1 MSNNEEK
8 QAPGEGRGKELPL
21 LTRRRASDKKETV
34 FGRDDHWKVNVVRIK
49 GMYFIRQ
56 EIEPGFKP
64 SNGKKVVSVV
74 V

>member
-1 MSNNEEK
+1 M
-8 QAPGEGRGKELPL
+8 
-21 LTRRRASDKKETV
+21 TRREASDKKETV

-49 GMYFIRQ
+49 GMHFIRQ